1 MPELPFWRKVFSGAP
16 RQLKWDLKMPEDF
29 TAKRF
34 PKQPRYGPRAGHE
47 NPTFL
52 DAEAFQAA
60 FLEPLAPYLD
70 RAGLFL
76 MEFGTFSNAT
86 YTEPKAVFDDLA
98 DVLRRLPRELQ
109 DAV

>member
-52 DAEAFQAA
+52 DANAFQGA

-70 RAGLFL
+70 RVEAIQVI
-76 MEFGTFSNAT
+76 E
-86 YTEPKAVFDDLA
+86 KC
-98 DVLRRLPRELQ
+98 LRLGVARFRERAKLDEE
-109 DAV
+109 DAHPIEIGRQRF